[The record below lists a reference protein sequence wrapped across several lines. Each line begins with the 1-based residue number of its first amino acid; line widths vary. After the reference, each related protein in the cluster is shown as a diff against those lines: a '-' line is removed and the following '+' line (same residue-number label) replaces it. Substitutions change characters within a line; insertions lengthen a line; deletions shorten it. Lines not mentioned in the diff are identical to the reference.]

1 MNSISNTVH
10 QCCRAHCANVYV
22 ITEIALLP
30 DGSVDV
36 PETLN
41 KISYI
46 GKSKDS
52 LNRASSHFPSPKK
65 LRQLDFDSLDKKTE
79 AIIEA
84 LCSTNPVA
92 VINIDCCHEI
102 VSYAVENVLIRCF
115 KSHLT
120 NAYAGHKKTLPDH
133 VLDLLEVAALDFVVA
148 KLSAGDFDLTF

>member
-1 MNSISNTVH
+1 M
-10 QCCRAHCANVYV
+10 YV
-22 ITEIALLP
+22 ITEVSLLP

-41 KISYI
+41 KITYI

-52 LNRASSHFPSPKK
+52 LRRASSHFPSPKK
-65 LRQLDFDSLDKKTE
+65 LRGLDFGCLDKRTE

-84 LCSTNPVA
+84 LRSPNPVA
-92 VINIDCCHEI
+92 VISIDCCHEI

-115 KSHLT
+115 KSHLA
-120 NAYAGHKKTLPDH
+120 NAYAGHKQTLPSY